1 MTLRLQGLQSVC
13 LIGLLSWSNICLAE
27 LNIQRTWRMPASQV
41 NPDIQ
46 RHAIPPTPQNMTL
59 PQFGQG
65 VIGWGTGIEGAKHRF
80 EHITSA
86 DVQHIQ
92 QQGATR
98 EMIQAWHD
106 FYANENQRNPANI
119 TAIYRKMLMHKIMQL
134 WHTATN

>member
-46 RHAIPPTPQNMTL
+46 RHAIPPTPHNITL

-80 EHITSA
+80 EQITVE
-86 DVQHIQ
+86 DIKGIQ
-92 QQGATR
+92 QAGTTLA
-98 EMIQAWHD
+98 MIQAWHD